1 MSSGKLTDMIGT
13 LNWLLR
19 RVDDVTDLFPVRFH
33 RGNAIPFEQVMRD
46 LELADALGSPEPR
59 PE

>member
-1 MSSGKLTDMIGT
+1 MTGP

-19 RVDDVTDLFPVRFH
+19 RADGVTDLFAVWFR
-33 RGNAIPFEQVMRD
+33 RKNAIPFEQVMRD
-46 LELADALGSPEPR
+46 LELADALGLPEPR